1 MGADQEITR
10 RRVHLEIDGLATGA
24 LVGQAAREMALD
36 TGFGTERAGRLG
48 VIVEEL
54 LRESRTREAV
64 DGDESCE
71 VELTFDGNVL
81 RCVLIDRRLPLT
93 HAEID
98 QAPIHRL
105 AALRFADRCEISFAP
120 PAGNRVVLEL
130 RLESHAGVFL
140 GLEADEQH
148 DEHHDHDDVIDDLEV
163 RTMLPGDAELL
174 VRCLYR
180 CYGYTYPDSDLY
192 LESHIVNLLASGLM
206 HSTVALSSEGEVVG
220 HQALVFE
227 EEGQRIPEAGKLIV
241 DPRFRSHRI
250 PARMAKHPAAVA
262 FSKTLPGYYGRC
274 VTNHTLSQAIAVKS
288 GSVEVGLMLGIAPG
302 ETTMTGGLAASEGGR
317 MSLLPVISMK
327 TSRGPARLSLPEHLV
342 EVIGAASDRLGIERT
357 IDTSIVKPQGITEQS
372 FAVDHG
378 FGIAALSVR
387 RIGTDLV
394 AAAGARLTEV
404 AQARIDFVE
413 LELDAEDPS
422 AAWAVSVLERLG
434 FFFAAWLPEL
444 TERGDRLILPRVAEG
459 SPDIAGIKC
468 VRPEGEV
475 IRDFVIS
482 EWRRVND
489 VLLGL

>member
-130 RLESHAGVFL
+130 RLESHAGLLL
-140 GLEADEQH
+140 GLDAEEEH
-148 DEHHDHDDVIDDLEV
+148 DEHTDVSDDLEV
-163 RTMLPGDAELL
+163 RTMLPEDAELL

-192 LESHIVNLLASGLM
+192 LESHIANLLTSGLM
-206 HSTVALSSEGEVVG
+206 HSTVAVSSQGEVVG
-220 HQALVFE
+220 HQAYVFE

-241 DPRFRSHRI
+241 DPQFRSHRL
-250 PARMAKHPAAVA
+250 PTRMATHPDAID
-262 FSKTLPGYYGRC
+262 FSKSLPGYYGRC
-274 VTNHTLSQAIAVKS
+274 VTNHTFSQAIGVRN
-288 GSVEVGLMLGIAPG
+288 GSIEVGLMLGIAPG
-302 ETTMTGGLAASEGGR
+302 DTTMTGGLAASDGGR
-317 MSLLPVISMK
+317 MSLLPVVRLK

-342 EVIGAASDRLGIERT
+342 EVIGAASDRLGIERA
-357 IDTSIVKPQGITEQS
+357 IDTSIVEPQGASEQS
-372 FAVDHG
+372 FAIDHG

-394 AAAGARLTEV
+394 AAAGARLSEV

-413 LELDAEDPS
+413 LALDAEDPS
-422 AAWAVSVLERLG
+422 AAWAVSALERLG
-434 FFFAAWLPEL
+434 FFFAAWLPEF
-444 TERGDRLILPRVAEG
+444 TDRGDRLILQRVAEG

-468 VRPEGEV
+468 VRPEGEA